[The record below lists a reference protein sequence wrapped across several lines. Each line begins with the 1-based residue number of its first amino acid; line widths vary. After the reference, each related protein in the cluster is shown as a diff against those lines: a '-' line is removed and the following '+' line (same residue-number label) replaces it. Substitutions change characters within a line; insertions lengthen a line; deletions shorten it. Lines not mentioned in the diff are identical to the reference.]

1 MFTAI
6 ERLWSAAKYYAREN
20 CAYSFPAPRDTVLK
34 ALASVRLS
42 SIRRYFHKCARFLS
56 IYRLLSQCTP
66 ALIEYLANEPAFK
79 SHRRVGENDL
89 KQLVQR
95 LKDKGASKQL
105 GEREQIMLDEML
117 KDPLLGSATA
127 GQV

>member
-1 MFTAI
+1 M
-6 ERLWSAAKYYAREN
+6 
-20 CAYSFPAPRDTVLK
+20 
-34 ALASVRLS
+34 
-42 SIRRYFHKCARFLS
+42 
-56 IYRLLSQCTP
+56 
-66 ALIEYLANEPAFK
+66 
-79 SHRRVGENDL
+79 GENDL